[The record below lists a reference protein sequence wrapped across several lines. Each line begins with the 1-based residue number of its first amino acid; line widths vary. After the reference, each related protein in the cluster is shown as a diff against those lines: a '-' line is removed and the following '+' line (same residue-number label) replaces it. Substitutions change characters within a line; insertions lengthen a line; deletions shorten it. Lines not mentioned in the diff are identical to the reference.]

1 MNERSP
7 LGLIVIAGFVGTV
20 FGIISSS
27 SHPVFGLAAESFLT
41 VERST
46 VSIDDGGDNGELTAE
61 LEVEGLRIP
70 TNGTRGAFGYGIFAD
85 DADDAILIVH
95 THPGV
100 LDSEAQ
106 RFIDDPVW
114 HNHFVRLSDVD
125 QCGEDQGVVDITW
138 QSPGQVEIDDN
149 IAIISDV
156 PTGEFEGWHS
166 ITGQSL
172 LITLG
177 QAISD
182 VISFKLHPVF
192 GEEGLE
198 AMCITHIRSTE
209 EVVNLD

>member
-1 MNERSP
+1 MNERPP

-20 FGIISSS
+20 FGIISS

-61 LEVEGLRIP
+61 LDVEGLRIP
-70 TNGTRGAFGYGIFAD
+70 TNGTREAFGYGILTD
-85 DADDAILIVH
+85 DGDDVILIVH

-114 HNHFVRLSDVD
+114 HNHFVRLSDVN

-166 ITGQSL
+166 ITGESL
-172 LITLG
+172 LFTLG

-198 AMCITHIRSTE
+198 AVCITHIRSTE